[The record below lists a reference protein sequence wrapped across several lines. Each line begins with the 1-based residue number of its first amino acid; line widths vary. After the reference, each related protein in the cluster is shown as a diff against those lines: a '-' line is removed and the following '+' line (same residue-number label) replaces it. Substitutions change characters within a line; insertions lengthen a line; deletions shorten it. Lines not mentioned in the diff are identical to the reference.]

1 MIQLKSK
8 YLNILKNSKNLLAF
22 SAGVDSSALFFLLL
36 ENNISFDMAFINYQ
50 IRKESKEEEEYA
62 IYLAKKYNKKI
73 FLKKAPIFKNNFEF
87 RARNFRYSFFRKIIN
102 RYNYKNLLMGHQ
114 LNDKIEWFLM
124 ISSKGGGVIELSGM
138 EDISSKEEFN
148 IIRPLLDYTKEE
160 ILSYLQNRKIKFF
173 IDKSNFDLKYERNR
187 FRPIVEEIV
196 KIKGKKGFIRTFNI
210 LQREAKSIKKGAK
223 KIFKSKELIVAKI
236 DNILFLDHY
245 LSIYLKE
252 LNYLTSFKER
262 EAILKNSSIVV
273 GRKWA
278 VEIENNLL
286 YIAPYIKTTLP
297 KEFKE
302 ICRINKIP
310 PKIRG
315 YLYKENLCN
324 ILIDTIKKNYLL

>member
-1 MIQLKSK
+1 
-8 YLNILKNSKNLLAF
+8 
-22 SAGVDSSALFFLLL
+22 
-36 ENNISFDMAFINYQ
+36 
-50 IRKESKEEEEYA
+50 
-62 IYLAKKYNKKI
+62 
-73 FLKKAPIFKNNFEF
+73 
-87 RARNFRYSFFRKIIN
+87 
-102 RYNYKNLLMGHQ
+102 
-114 LNDKIEWFLM
+114 M

-138 EDISSKEEFN
+138 EDISSKEGFN

-173 IDKSNFDLKYERNR
+173 IDKSNFDIKYERNR

-210 LQREAKSIKKGAK
+210 LQKEAKSIKKGAK

-252 LNYLTSFKER
+252 LNYLISFKER

-324 ILIDTIKKNYLL
+324 ILIDTIQKNYLL